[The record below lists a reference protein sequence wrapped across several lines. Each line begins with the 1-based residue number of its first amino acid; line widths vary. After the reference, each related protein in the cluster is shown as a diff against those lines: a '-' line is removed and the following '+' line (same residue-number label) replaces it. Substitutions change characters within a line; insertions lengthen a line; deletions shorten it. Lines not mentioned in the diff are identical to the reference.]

1 MRHFTS
7 ASRKICAFCFLF
19 VASLASAQIP
29 TGPVPAND
37 QPNEASSRSSPRSS
51 VLSFL
56 SAVREQN
63 YARAAEYLDLS
74 GIPTSQR
81 QARGATTAKMLAD
94 IFDHSPEFDIG
105 VISNSPEGNLNDDLP
120 DDRELIFKTP
130 DGKVSVQMQRKTP
143 EPDSN
148 IAWIFT
154 QGTVA
159 QVPLAEP
166 VVSESFIERQ
176 LPGWFTRITFM
187 RTPLWRWL
195 ALILSIMLTLAIS
208 KRLSRL
214 ALHLLRPIYQR
225 LDPKGLGD
233 WDSMFLGPL
242 RLLLTAILFRV
253 AIGWL
258 PLSAMGRFYLER
270 TAHVLMALS
279 IVWTLSRTI
288 DIFVRR
294 LQRATVTAHSSLS
307 RSALPLLS
315 RIAKGG
321 LFILAAIF
329 TLANWGFDMTTV
341 LAGFGIGG
349 IAIALAAQKTIE
361 NLFGGISIV
370 TDGPVKVGDF
380 CKFGDRVGTVED
392 IGLRSTR
399 VRTLDRTIVT
409 VPNADFSSMVLE
421 NYSRRDKIWFHP
433 VLNLRKDSTADQ
445 VRNIM
450 QAIHRILEQHPKVE
464 IGGLPVRFVGTG
476 SFSLD
481 IEIFAY
487 IATSNFDEFL
497 QVQQELLLPI
507 MDAISAAGTALALP
521 TETSVYVGADEPAGV
536 PHRQMRESGAVNA

>member
-1 MRHFTS
+1 MRHLIPAFGKFCLICLFFT
-7 ASRKICAFCFLF
+7 AF
-19 VASLASAQIP
+19 LASGQIP
-29 TGPVPAND
+29 GVSMQSNG
-37 QPNEASSRSSPRSS
+37 QGSEAPKASPRSS

-56 SAVREQN
+56 SAVREQD
-63 YARAAEYLDLS
+63 YARASQYLDLS
-74 GIPTSQR
+74 GVRTSEQ
-81 QARGATTAKMLAD
+81 QTRGSATAKLLAD
-94 IFDHSPEFDIG
+94 IFDHSPEFDLGG
-105 VISNSPEGNLNDDLP
+105 VSNDPTGNLNDELP
-120 DDRELIFKTP
+120 DDRELIFRTP
-130 DGKVSVQMQRKTP
+130 DGKLSIQMQRRT
-143 EPDSN
+143 PDSEN
-148 IAWIFT
+148 SVSWVFT
-154 QGTVA
+154 QSTVA
-159 QVPLAEP
+159 QVALAEP
-166 VVSESFIERQ
+166 VVSDSFIERQ
-176 LPGWFTRITFM
+176 LPRWFTRLTFM

-195 ALILSIMLTLAIS
+195 ALILSIMVTFAIS
-208 KRLSRL
+208 KHL
-214 ALHLLRPIYQR
+214 ARFALRLLRPICHR
-225 LDPKGLGD
+225 VDPQGVCDLNL
-233 WDSMFLGPL
+233 MFLGPL
-242 RLLLTAILFRV
+242 RLILSAILFRM

-270 TAHVLMALS
+270 TAHILMALA
-279 IVWTLSRTI
+279 IVWILSRTI

-329 TLANWGFDMTTV
+329 TLTNWGFDMTTV

-409 VPNADFSSMVLE
+409 VPNADFSSMILE

-433 VLNLRKDSTADQ
+433 MLNLRKDSTADQ

-450 QAIHRILEQHPKVE
+450 QAIHQILSKHPKVE

-476 SFSLD
+476 SFSVD

-521 TETSVYVGADEPAGV
+521 TETSVYFGADAPGVRPAQV
-536 PHRQMRESGAVNA
+536 EQEQPTVNV